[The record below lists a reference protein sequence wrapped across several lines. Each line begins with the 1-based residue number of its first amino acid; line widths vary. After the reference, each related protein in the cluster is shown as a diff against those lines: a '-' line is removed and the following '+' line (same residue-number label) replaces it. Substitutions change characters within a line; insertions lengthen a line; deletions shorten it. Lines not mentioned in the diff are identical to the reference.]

1 MKIKHYFPHFLIVA
15 ALAWATPLLSA
26 SLVGTGAQASATT
39 ITGFTLV
46 NADTDQDI
54 FDLTPGIVL
63 DLATLPTRNLNIRAN
78 TDLAPVSSVVFAL
91 TGAQNHNQ
99 TESVVPYALFSDYL
113 GDYFAWTPPIGS
125 YTLLATPYEG
135 TNGTGASGAP
145 LTLNFTVTNSVGFV
159 SSLVLVNADTDL
171 DIMTITPDMVLDLA
185 ALPTPNLNIRA
196 NTSPAIVGSVQ
207 FDLVGRQPQFNIE
220 NLVPYALVSDFLGNY
235 PAWTP
240 LSGPYTLTITPFSGA
255 NASGVAGSVFT
266 IAFSVVNSPALP
278 VRLTAFAAVAQS
290 TAAVLLR
297 WATATEENNREFV
310 VQRSLNGREFT
321 AIGTVAG
328 RGNTTTP
335 QAYTFT
341 DKELPT
347 RQALL
352 YYRLQQMDTDG
363 TATFSPVRTVNP
375 KTEPGKVALY
385 IMAPDQPGLALR
397 YQFTGPMLG
406 SEQVEVYSIMGQRLG
421 KSRLAADGT
430 GSIPVEGLAAGTY
443 VLHLVSESG
452 HYASRFVLP

>member
-15 ALAWATPLLSA
+15 ALAWATPLLPA
-26 SLVGTGAQASATT
+26 LLVGTGAQAAATT

-63 DLATLPTRNLNIRAN
+63 DLATLPTNLNIRAN
-78 TDLAPVSSVVFAL
+78 TDLDPVSSVVFAL
-91 TGAQNHNQ
+91 TGPQNQ
-99 TESVVPYALFSDYL
+99 SITENVVPYSLFSDFQ

-135 TNGTGASGAP
+135 TNGTGASGGP

-185 ALPTPNLNIRA
+185 TLPTPNLNIRA
-196 NTSPAIVGSVQ
+196 NTSPATVGSVQ

-220 NLVPYALVSDFLGNY
+220 NLVPYALVSDFQGNY

-240 LSGPYTLTITPFSGA
+240 LSGPYRLTITPFSGA
-255 NASGVAGSVFT
+255 NGSGVAGSVFT
-266 IAFSVVNSPALP
+266 ITFDVANSPALP
-278 VRLTAFAAVAQS
+278 VRLTAFAAEAQGS
-290 TAAVLLR
+290 AAVLLR

-328 RGNTTTP
+328 RGSTTTP

-341 DKELPT
+341 DRELPT

-352 YYRLQQMDTDG
+352 YYRLRQVDTDG

-375 KTEPGKVALY
+375 KTEPGKIALH

-406 SEQVEVYSIMGQRLG
+406 SEQVEMYSIMGQRLG

-452 HYASRFVLP
+452 HYARRFVLP

>member
-15 ALAWATPLLSA
+15 ALAWATPLLPA
-26 SLVGTGAQASATT
+26 LLVGTGAQAAATT

-63 DLATLPTRNLNIRAN
+63 DLATLPTNLNIRAN
-78 TDLAPVSSVVFAL
+78 TDLDPVSSVVFAL
-91 TGAQNHNQ
+91 TGPQNQ
-99 TESVVPYALFSDYL
+99 SITENVVPYSLFSDLL

-135 TNGTGASGAP
+135 TNGTGASGGP

-159 SSLVLVNADTDL
+159 SSLVLVNADTDQ

-185 ALPTPNLNIRA
+185 TLPTPNLNIRA
-196 NTSPAIVGSVQ
+196 NTSPATVGSVQ

-220 NLVPYALVSDFLGNY
+220 NLVPYALVSDFQGNY

-240 LSGPYTLTITPFSGA
+240 LSGPYRLTITPFSGA
-255 NASGVAGSVFT
+255 NGSGVAGSVFT
-266 IAFSVVNSPALP
+266 ITFDVANSPALP
-278 VRLTAFAAVAQS
+278 VRLTAFAAEAQGS
-290 TAAVLLR
+290 AAVLLR

-328 RGNTTTP
+328 RGSTTTP

-341 DKELPT
+341 DRELPT

-352 YYRLQQMDTDG
+352 YYRLRQVDTDG

-375 KTEPGKVALY
+375 KTEPGKVALH

-406 SEQVEVYSIMGQRLG
+406 SEQVEMYSIMGQRLG

-452 HYASRFVLP
+452 HYARRFVLP

>member
-15 ALAWATPLLSA
+15 ALAWATPLLPA
-26 SLVGTGAQASATT
+26 LLVGTGAQAAATT

-63 DLATLPTRNLNIRAN
+63 DLATLPTNLNIRAN
-78 TDLAPVSSVVFAL
+78 TDLDPVSSVVFAL
-91 TGAQNHNQ
+91 TGPQNQ
-99 TESVVPYALFSDYL
+99 SITENVVPYSLFSDFQ

-135 TNGTGASGAP
+135 TDGTGASGGP

-159 SSLVLVNADTDL
+159 SSLVLVNADTDQ

-185 ALPTPNLNIRA
+185 TLPTPNLNIRA
-196 NTSPAIVGSVQ
+196 NTSPATVGSVQ

-220 NLVPYALVSDFLGNY
+220 NLVPYALVSDFQGNY

-240 LSGPYTLTITPFSGA
+240 LSGPYRLTITPFSGA
-255 NASGVAGSVFT
+255 NGSGVAGSVFT
-266 IAFSVVNSPALP
+266 ITFDVANSPALP
-278 VRLTAFAAVAQS
+278 VRLTAFAAEAQGS
-290 TAAVLLR
+290 AAVLLR

-328 RGNTTTP
+328 RGSTTTP

-341 DKELPT
+341 DRELPT

-352 YYRLQQMDTDG
+352 YYRLRQVDTDG

-375 KTEPGKVALY
+375 KTEPGKIALH

-406 SEQVEVYSIMGQRLG
+406 SEQVEMYSIMGQRLG

-452 HYASRFVLP
+452 HYARRFVLP